1 MLPSIQGP
9 ETSMDHGQLWHD
21 LMRYIRKT
29 RNYHNPLRC
38 PPRAWWLCI
47 LLIGCEGKSTVPEK
61 PTPPPVPVVAGVVQP
76 KTMPVRLRVFGHVE
90 AQATVT
96 VKARVDGPIRKV
108 QVREGQEVE
117 VGTPLFELDPR
128 PFEILERQAEANLA
142 RDRAKLDNARQ
153 EERRQQELVRQKL
166 VSQEQYE
173 QIRTE
178 RQAAE
183 ATLRADEAMLEQA
196 KLQLEYC
203 RITSPIRGRVGSLLT
218 HQGNLVKANDTALLV
233 INQITPIDVG
243 FAVPEP
249 YLGTIKSRQ
258 SQGPLLVEASLPQ
271 TDQPPLQGQLSFID
285 NAVDDSTGTIRLKAQ
300 FRNEQQLLWPGQFVA
315 VTLTLYEQPEALVIP
330 ASALQTGP
338 KGHFVF
344 VLKDEDSVALREVR
358 VDRTDESE
366 AVIAQGLQAGERLIL
381 EGQSRLANGSKVK
394 IKNAGPS
401 PIQP

>member
-1 MLPSIQGP
+1 M
-9 ETSMDHGQLWHD
+9 T
-21 LMRYIRKT
+21 YT
-29 RNYHNPLRC
+29 RNIRNYLNNYPR
-38 PPRAWWLCI
+38 PPWVWWLC
-47 LLIGCEGKSTVPEK
+47 LLLVGCEGKSSVPEK
-61 PTPPPVPVVAGVVQP
+61 PAPPPVPVVAGVVQQKP
-76 KTMPVRLRVFGHVE
+76 MPVRLRVFGHVE

-96 VKARVDGPIRKV
+96 VKARVDGHIRKV

-173 QIRTE
+173 QIRTD

-183 ATLRADEAMLEQA
+183 ATVRADEAILEQA

-203 RITSPIRGRVGSLLT
+203 RISSPIRGRVGALPAHL
-218 HQGNLVKANDTALLV
+218 GNLVKANDTALLV
-233 INQITPIDVG
+233 INQISPIDVG

-249 YLGTIKSRQ
+249 YLNTIKRRQ
-258 SQGPLLVEASLPQ
+258 FQRPLQVETSLPQ

-285 NAVDDSTGTIRLKAQ
+285 NAVDDATGTIRLKAQ

-315 VTLTLYEQPEALVIP
+315 VTLSLYEQPEALVIP

-344 VLKDEDSVALREVR
+344 VLKDDESVALREVQ
-358 VDRTDESE
+358 VDRTDERE

-394 IKNAGPS
+394 IKNAKTAPV
-401 PIQP
+401 QP